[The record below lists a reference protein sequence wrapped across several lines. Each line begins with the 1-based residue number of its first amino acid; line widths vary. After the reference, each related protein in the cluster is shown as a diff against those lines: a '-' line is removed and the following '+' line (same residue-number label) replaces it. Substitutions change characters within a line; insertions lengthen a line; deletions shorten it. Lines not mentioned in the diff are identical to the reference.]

1 MKRVI
6 VLKKKEKRKWT
17 RPQIILRN
25 LLFIV
30 LMAGAVTE
38 ARSGTFTEEQ
48 AYQKQLNALGITER
62 AFRQGDVKI
71 VEEQDLGEWED
82 KDLSYSFEPI
92 RMVILET
99 TAGGERV
106 HLQITV
112 GRRGLFWYETECD
125 ISYPDSEPPE
135 PPTPGYIHRNLW

>member
-6 VLKKKEKRKWT
+6 TLKKKEKRKWT
-17 RPQIILRN
+17 RPQLILRN
-25 LLFIV
+25 LLLIA
-30 LMAGAVTE
+30 LMIASVAI

-62 AFRQGDVKI
+62 AFRQGHVQVIED
-71 VEEQDLGEWED
+71 QDIGEWVAGD
-82 KDLSYSFEPI
+82 MNYSFEPI
-92 RMVILET
+92 RMVTLET

-125 ISYPDSEPPE
+125 ISYPDCEPPK
-135 PPTPGYIHRNLW
+135 PPTPGYTHENLW